1 MATRRSSSLVDVAA
15 RERAALILLDEWP
28 WDAGGV
34 LIGGYA
40 ISAYGPPR
48 YSVDVDVVIP
58 AESALGIRSWL
69 RKVGFE
75 LTAHAVPNPQNYE
88 GQVERFLSQAVTL
101 DLLAGAVRDREA
113 MVDIPEKWISKNCRR
128 TVLETLSGKTS
139 HPIPIARPEALWAL
153 KLQSGRDL
161 DLTDLFVISDQPADL
176 GEVRQLFEQLAT
188 DSLSRKLQRVRSKLR
203 ERRLFED
210 SLSRRQLGSPDS
222 PQNAKR
228 WERFISRVESIV
240 GPLARTGPTGTM

>member
-1 MATRRSSSLVDVAA
+1 MVDVAA
-15 RERAALILLDEWP
+15 RERAVLALLDEWP
-28 WDAGGV
+28 WDVGGV

-58 AESALGIRSWL
+58 VESASRIRVWL
-69 RKVGFE
+69 RQVGFKP
-75 LTAHAVPNPQNYE
+75 TAHAVPNPQNYQ
-88 GQVERFLSQAVTL
+88 GQVERFVSNAVTI

-113 MVDIPEKWISKNCRR
+113 MVDIPERWISKGCRR
-128 TVLETLSGKTS
+128 MVLETLSGKTT
-139 HPIPIARPEALWAL
+139 HAIPIARPEALWAL

-176 GEVRQLFEQLAT
+176 GEVRLLFAQLAT
-188 DSLSRKLQRVRSKLR
+188 ASLSLKLRSVLSKLG

-210 SLSRRQLGSPDS
+210 SLSRRQLGSPNN
-222 PQNAKR
+222 PQNVRR
-228 WERFISRVESIV
+228 WERFTSRVESIINPVAHTGSV
-240 GPLARTGPTGTM
+240 GTA

>member
-1 MATRRSSSLVDVAA
+1 MVDVAA
-15 RERAALILLDEWP
+15 RERAVLALLDEWP
-28 WDAGGV
+28 WDTGGV

-58 AESALGIRSWL
+58 AESAPGIRSWL

-75 LTAHAVPNPQNYE
+75 LAAHAVPNPQNYE
-88 GQVERFLSQAVTL
+88 GQVERFLSKAVTL

-113 MVDIPEKWISKNCRR
+113 MVDIPESWISKSCRR
-128 TVLETLSGKTS
+128 KVLETLSGETS
-139 HPIPIARPEALWAL
+139 RPIPIARPEALWAL

-161 DLTDLFVISDQPADL
+161 DLADLFVISDQPADL
-176 GEVRQLFEQLAT
+176 GEVRQLFEELAT
-188 DSLSRKLQRVRSKLR
+188 DSLSRKLQSVRLR
-203 ERRLFED
+203 LGDRRLFED

-222 PQNAKR
+222 PQNVKR
-228 WERFISRVESIV
+228 WERFISRVESVV
-240 GPLARTGPTGTM
+240 GPLASAGPTGTK

>member
-1 MATRRSSSLVDVAA
+1 LVDVAA
-15 RERAALILLDEWP
+15 RERAVLALLEEWP

-58 AESALGIRSWL
+58 AASAPGIRSWL

-88 GQVERFLSQAVTL
+88 GQVERFLSKAVTL

-113 MVDIPEKWISKNCRR
+113 MVDIPEKWISKSCRR
-128 TVLETLSGKTS
+128 MVLETLSGKTS

-161 DLTDLFVISDQPADL
+161 DLTDLFAISNQPADL
-176 GEVRQLFEQLAT
+176 DDVRQLFEQLAT
-188 DSLSRKLQRVRSKLR
+188 DSLSRKLQSVRSKLGD
-203 ERRLFED
+203 RRLFED

-222 PQNAKR
+222 PQNVKR
-228 WERFISRVESIV
+228 WQRFISRVESIV
-240 GPLARTGPTGTM
+240 GPVARAGPAGTR

>member
-1 MATRRSSSLVDVAA
+1 M
-15 RERAALILLDEWP
+15 
-28 WDAGGV
+28 
-34 LIGGYA
+34 
-40 ISAYGPPR
+40 
-48 YSVDVDVVIP
+48 
-58 AESALGIRSWL
+58 
-69 RKVGFE
+69 
-75 LTAHAVPNPQNYE
+75 LTSHAVPNPQNYE
-88 GQVERFLSQAVTL
+88 GQVERFLSKEVTL

-128 TVLETLSGKTS
+128 TVLEILSGKTS

-203 ERRLFED
+203 ERRLFVD

-228 WERFISRVESIV
+228 WERFVSRVESIV
-240 GPLARTGPTGTM
+240 GPFTSTGSTGTR

>member
-1 MATRRSSSLVDVAA
+1 MDL
-15 RERAALILLDEWP
+15 
-28 WDAGGV
+28 
-34 LIGGYA
+34 
-40 ISAYGPPR
+40 
-48 YSVDVDVVIP
+48 DVVIP
-58 AESALGIRSWL
+58 AESALAIRSWL
-69 RKVGFE
+69 RKVGFV
-75 LTAHAVPNPQNYE
+75 LTSHAVPNPQNYE
-88 GQVERFLSQAVTL
+88 GQVERFLSKEITL

-128 TVLETLSGKTS
+128 IVLETLSGKTS

-203 ERRLFED
+203 ERRLFVD

-228 WERFISRVESIV
+228 WERFVSRVESIV
-240 GPLARTGPTGTM
+240 GPFTSTGSTGTR